1 MLVAS
6 ESYYAEDEPAL
17 QQGDILLAPIGRIEK
32 RTTDG
37 SVGASRW
44 NSSIEGRTAPLP
56 VPAEIE
62 KHNDFVPLQSAHGI
76 HVVMVTMHD
85 CHMVKEMERAYEKLR
100 NQGVA
105 KKAAMAQ
112 AEADPDLDRF
122 ITVSP
127 LIPTAHVVQS
137 RNQVEAGKALGI
149 FPVFDRSTSGVPEGA
164 IDLGYQSTIDRHTII
179 ARLAVLSEEARTAL
193 RYALARTFAL
203 RTPTIGFQLQHL
215 IGQEIYDIRPDATNQ
230 AVIVLELENGSEMR
244 FIVEPDPVDPEGL
257 AHQV

>member
-1 MLVAS
+1 MLVTS
-6 ESYYAEDEPAL
+6 ESYYAEDDPPL
-17 QQGDILLAPIGRIEK
+17 QQGDLLLAPIGRIER

-37 SVGASRW
+37 SIGASRW

-100 NQGVA
+100 KQGA
-105 KKAAMAQ
+105 TKRDALSK

-127 LIPTAHVVQS
+127 LIPTKDVVQS
-137 RNQVEAGKALGI
+137 RDQVEAGKVLGI
-149 FPVFDRSTSGVPEGA
+149 FPVFDRPSSGVPQGA
-164 IDLGYQSTIDRHTII
+164 IDLGYQSTIDRHAII
-179 ARLAVLSEEARTAL
+179 ARLAVLSEEGRTAL

-203 RTPTIGFQLQHL
+203 RTPKVGFQLQHL
-215 IGQEIYDIRPDATNQ
+215 IGQEIYDIRADTTNQ
-230 AVIVLELENGSEMR
+230 AAILIELQNGSEMR

-257 AHQV
+257 AHRV